1 MDVHGVES
9 TFRHIYRSTPRR
21 HLLTTGWSNFVNNK
35 KLLTGDSC
43 RLRARRGRQL
53 AAAGQP
59 FEVVHYPRASASE
72 FCVRVDAVKESML
85 VPCAP
90 ACSSRWRLRRRT
102 CRGSA
107 GSWVPSLVSRRPI
120 PHGGHIRPGDSFGIT
135 TNSKIG
141 SPTPRSPSPEAK
153 KGDDVK
159 PPGIMFFGRAILT
172 EEQMKSSNGS
182 GVPTSP
188 RATRSGSSEP
198 DCDDEKA
205 SNMSDRSGSNVTN
218 GCPAK
223 KNSPSWRLWWSG
235 EWRQFTI

>member
-1 MDVHGVES
+1 MAGVTGLQLRRDPPVQFVSAMDVHGVES

-120 PHGGHIRPGDSFGIT
+120 PHGGHIRPGDSFGYVNKRT
-135 TNSKIG
+135 R
-141 SPTPRSPSPEAK
+141 TPSLPLCSFYDPFGKSWWLLLVTWDEPELLPSY
-153 KGDDVK
+153 G
-159 PPGIMFFGRAILT
+159 T
-172 EEQMKSSNGS
+172 
-182 GVPTSP
+182 
-188 RATRSGSSEP
+188 
-198 DCDDEKA
+198 
-205 SNMSDRSGSNVTN
+205 
-218 GCPAK
+218 
-223 KNSPSWRLWWSG
+223 
-235 EWRQFTI
+235 